1 MLRYLYADELDQY
14 PALKDSMFRDR
25 AGQFKTRLNWDVKV
39 DHNGYERDEY
49 DDLNPMYVI

>member
-25 AGQFKTRLNWDVKV
+25 ADQF
-39 DHNGYERDEY
+39 
-49 DDLNPMYVI
+49 LNPIELGC

>member
-25 AGQFKTRLNWDVKV
+25 ADQFKTLLNWDVKV
-39 DHNGYERDEY
+39 DHNGYERNE
-49 DDLNPMYVI
+49 